1 MFIDLKAPGQQLA
14 KIQANA
20 SFVIDYWSFLPFCMQ
35 FTITMAFL
43 PQPTAL
49 KEWKRL
55 LPLTLSVT
63 LSTYF
68 TIFRLVKKKKKTG
81 GGGERKSTPKTMY
94 RGLKCEITPFFGLK
108 STEKV
113 YQEKQRSRWN

>member
-1 MFIDLKAPGQQLA
+1 MVRHLKAIGQQIA
-14 KIQANA
+14 KIQTNA
-20 SFVIDYWSFLPFCMQ
+20 SFVIDYQSFLPFCVQ

-63 LSTYF
+63 LSAYF
-68 TIFRLVKKKKKTG
+68 TIYWLVIKKA
-81 GGGERKSTPKTMY
+81 GGGEEKKSIPKT
-94 RGLKCEITPFFGLK
+94 I
-108 STEKV
+108 
-113 YQEKQRSRWN
+113 

>member
-20 SFVIDYWSFLPFCMQ
+20 SFVIDYWSFLPFCTQ

-49 KEWKRL
+49 KEWSVFSLSALSCSVHL
-55 LPLTLSVT
+55 LHN
-63 LSTYF
+63 
-68 TIFRLVKKKKKTG
+68 FRTCQKK
-81 GGGERKSTPKTMY
+81 
-94 RGLKCEITPFFGLK
+94 
-108 STEKV
+108 
-113 YQEKQRSRWN
+113 